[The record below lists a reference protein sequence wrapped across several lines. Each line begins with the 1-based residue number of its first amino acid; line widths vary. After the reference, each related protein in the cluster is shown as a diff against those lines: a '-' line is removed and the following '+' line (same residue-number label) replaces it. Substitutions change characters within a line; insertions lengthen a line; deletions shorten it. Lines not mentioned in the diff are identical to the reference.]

1 MDEETID
8 EKTNGEKMTKRINS
22 VRDLEVYQI
31 AFDAAMQIFQM
42 TKSFPVEERY
52 SLMDQIRRSSRSVC
66 SNLSEA
72 WRKRRYKA
80 VFINKLSD
88 ASQEAGE
95 TQTWLEFALECG
107 YINNQVFEKF
117 DEKYEHIFAMLITM
131 ERKVDSFC
139 K

>member
-1 MDEETID
+1 
-8 EKTNGEKMTKRINS
+8 MTERINS

-31 AFDAAMQIFQM
+31 AFDTAMQIFQM
-42 TKSFPVEERY
+42 TKSFPLEEKY
-52 SLMDQIRRSSRSVC
+52 SLIDQIRHSSRSVC

-95 TQTWLEFALECG
+95 TQTWLEFALKCG
-107 YINNQVFEKF
+107 YITKQIFDKL

-131 ERKVDSFC
+131 ARKADSFC